1 MPQKNLIASAV
12 QAQDMLQTDAFIPH
26 MRQVA
31 RCESSLQELN
41 LMWRLIESSAKMNCP
56 QEAQALLPM
65 MAATREGFEQLE
77 QDLVQS
83 MVAQAVAGVTAGL
96 FSQAQHLIDTLVRN
110 LYERTADVGFLA
122 TDALLCR
129 FMAEQDADVE
139 PVIQRLCSYRSK
151 YTVYKE
157 VLLLDTQGYVRAST
171 QSGAEAIQDRSRQC
185 CDPLIAR
192 ALQSQSYVQAFAA
205 TDLLPHQPSALIYA
219 HRMVSP
225 VTQQPVGV
233 LCLCFDFV
241 GEMQGIWGERRVSA
255 SQDLESS
262 VVLLLDEQGMVLASS
277 DMHWIGVGVQVGLH
291 RNGAN
296 PLWIH
301 GGRTYLVQSAESLG
315 YQGYL
320 GPQGWRAQI
329 MVPLD
334 LAFGVQGSG
343 GLHGMDAAVAQ
354 GLLAHAHRFC
364 PPLHA
369 IHSAADTIRRVVW
382 NGQVMTAG
390 KQIDN
395 TRLQA
400 VLEQIGE
407 TGARTNEVFTQ
418 SIRSLYS
425 TVLETALRDNRLLT
439 RLLVDLL
446 DRNLYERANDCR
458 WWALTPQL
466 PTLLQRLKSDEA
478 ADDAVGEVCDLLTA
492 IHKLYTVYQQIVV
505 YDASGL
511 IVAASQWGRQIHSQT
526 GLSETEAAGGDG
538 LIGSFIEQD
547 SLRKVLA
554 LQGTQSYHASAW
566 RPFALDEA
574 AGPTYV
580 YHAAIRGQQGE
591 VLGGIGLVFHA
602 QREFQAM
609 LQGVLGAQTGANG
622 SRQVAYLNRAGVV
635 MSSSAAQL
643 PPVMRLDLPA
653 DMLALPAGQSL
664 SRAMVYQDQYCVVA
678 VTAGSGYREFKR
690 SDGYEEDVLALSV
703 QAFGPV
709 QGDAQATV
717 WRRNTRVQSLPMA
730 TQSGAPGMEMA
741 TFFVGQSVLAVDAAC
756 VLEAQSAADI
766 APLSAGR
773 LPHCVGTLARRSQG
787 VVAGYVWVFDL
798 GALLYGKPLVRNAQ
812 SQVIVLTHQGLK
824 LGVLVSDLEGVA
836 RFDARQL
843 RSAPGLAHTA
853 MPLVD
858 RLIQANHGDL
868 LIQCLSVAALVQML
882 KAPAQA
888 GAETVAY

>member
-1 MPQKNLIASAV
+1 MPLKKLTAPVQ
-12 QAQDMLQTDAFIPH
+12 QAQDLLQTDVFIPH
-26 MRQVA
+26 MRQVT
-31 RCESSLQELN
+31 RCESSLQELS

-56 QEAQALLPM
+56 QEARALLPM
-65 MAATREGFEQLE
+65 MAATRAGFEQLE

-83 MVAQAVAGVTAGL
+83 MVVQAVAGVTGGL
-96 FSQAQHLIDTLVRN
+96 LSQAQHLIDTLVRN

-129 FMAEQDADVE
+129 FMAGLDADDAQ
-139 PVIQRLCSYRSK
+139 ITQRLRAYRSK
-151 YTVYKE
+151 YTVYQE
-157 VLLLDTQGYVRAST
+157 VLLLDTDGHVRVST
-171 QSGAEAIQDRSRQC
+171 QDDGTAQVEPCR
-185 CDPLIAR
+185 DPLIAQ
-192 ALQSQSYVQAFAA
+192 ALQSQSYVQVFGA
-205 TDLLPHQPSALIYA
+205 TDLLPNQPRGLIYA
-219 HRMVSP
+219 QRMLCP
-225 VTQQPVGV
+225 ATQQPLGV
-233 LCLCFDFV
+233 LCLCFDFE
-241 GEMQGIWGERRVSA
+241 GEMQGIWSGRRA
-255 SQDLESS
+255 AATEQAESGIA
-262 VVLLLDEQGMVLASS
+262 LLLDAQGTVLASS
-277 DMHWIGVGVQVGLH
+277 DMHWIGVGAQVLPRG
-291 RNGAN
+291 NGAN
-296 PLWIH
+296 PLWTH
-301 GGRTYLVQSAESLG
+301 GGRTYLVQSAMSEG
-315 YQGYL
+315 YQGYM
-320 GPQGWRAQI
+320 GPKGWRAQI

-334 LAFGVQGSG
+334 LAFGVQGRT

-369 IHSAADTIRRVVW
+369 IQSAADTIRRVVW

-407 TGARTNEVFTQ
+407 TGARTNEVFSQ

-425 TVLETALRDNRLLT
+425 TVLETALRDNSQLT

-466 PTLLQRLKSDEA
+466 PAFLLNLRSGSA
-478 ADDAVGEVCDLLTA
+478 ADSEMGEVCELLTA
-492 IHKLYTVYQQIVV
+492 IHELYTVYQQIVV
-505 YDASGL
+505 YDASGK
-511 IVAASQWGRQIHSQT
+511 IVATSLRDQQIHPQT
-526 GLSETEAAGGDG
+526 RHPDRESTGQHG

-566 RPFALDEA
+566 RPSDLHQAG
-574 AGPTYV
+574 GPTYV
-580 YHAAIRGQQGE
+580 YHAAIRSLAGE

-609 LQGVLGAQTGANG
+609 LQGVLGAQTGATG
-622 SRQVAYLNRAGVV
+622 SQQVAYLNRAGVV
-635 MSSSAAQL
+635 MSSSAGQL
-643 PPVMRLDLPA
+643 PPGMVLDLPA
-653 DMLALPAGQSL
+653 DMLALSAGQSL
-664 SRAMVYQDQYCVVA
+664 SRAMVYQEQYCVVA

-709 QGDAQATV
+709 QGDAQAAV
-717 WRRNTRVQSLPMA
+717 WRRNTRVKSLPMA

-741 TFFVGQSVLAVDAAC
+741 TFFVGRSVLAIDAAC
-756 VLEAQSAADI
+756 VLEAQNAADI
-766 APLSAGR
+766 APVSAGR
-773 LPHCVGTLARRSQG
+773 LPYCVGTLARRSQG

-798 GALLYGKPLVRNAQ
+798 GGLLYGKPLARTAQ
-812 SQVIVLTHQGLK
+812 SQVIVLAHQGLK

-836 RFDARQL
+836 RFDAQQL
-843 RSAPGLAHTA
+843 RLAPALAPA
-853 MPLVD
+853 AVSLVD
-858 RLIQANHGDL
+858 RLIHANGGDL

-882 KAPAQA
+882 KAPAPQA
-888 GAETVAY
+888 GETQAY